1 MKPLLN
7 RLLLVTSFLFC
18 ALLSFAQG
26 PSAFETTMRSNGR
39 IYVVIAVIVT
49 IFLGIIIYLVR
60 LEKKIKKLE
69 KGQ

>member
-7 RLLLVTSFLFC
+7 RILLLHIFLIC
-18 ALLSFAQG
+18 ALFSFAQG
-26 PSAFETTMRSNGR
+26 PSALETTMRSSGR

-49 IFLGIIIYLVR
+49 IFLGIILYLIR
-60 LEKKIKKLE
+60 LERKIKKLE